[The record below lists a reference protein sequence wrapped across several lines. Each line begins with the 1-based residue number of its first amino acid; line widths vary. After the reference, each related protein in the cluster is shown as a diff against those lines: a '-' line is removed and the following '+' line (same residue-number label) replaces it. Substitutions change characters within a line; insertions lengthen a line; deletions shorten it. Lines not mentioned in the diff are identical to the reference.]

1 VQNAIN
7 FLHTFAQVLIY
18 LFIFAIFV
26 RAAASWFVRAAAS
39 WFIRDYHGLF
49 MGFLVDVTEPILGP
63 LRRVIP
69 TGLGV
74 DFSPMIAIAV
84 LYVVGQ
90 FLG

>member
-1 VQNAIN
+1 MQTAIN

-18 LFIFAIFV
+18 LFIFTIFV
-26 RAAASWFVRAAAS
+26 RAAGS
-39 WFIRDYHGLF
+39 WFIRDSHGRM

-84 LYVVGQ
+84 LYVLGQ

>member
-1 VQNAIN
+1 MQTAIN
-7 FLHTFAQVLIY
+7 YLHTFAQVLIY

-26 RAAASWFVRAAAS
+26 RAAASWFVR
-39 WFIRDYHGLF
+39 DYHGRM

-63 LRRVIP
+63 LRRIIP

-84 LYVVGQ
+84 LYVLGQ

>member
-1 VQNAIN
+1 MTVA
-7 FLHTFAQVLIY
+7 
-18 LFIFAIFV
+18 
-26 RAAASWFVRAAAS
+26 
-39 WFIRDYHGLF
+39 RDLSR
-49 MGFLVDVTEPILGP
+49 ILGP
-63 LRRVIP
+63 LRRLIP

>member
-1 VQNAIN
+1 LNPAVQNAIN

-18 LFIFAIFV
+18 LCIFAIVV
-26 RAAASWFVRAAAS
+26 RATAS
-39 WFIRDYHGLF
+39 WFIRDFHGII

>member
-1 VQNAIN
+1 LNPAVQNAIN

-18 LFIFAIFV
+18 LCIFAIV
-26 RAAASWFVRAAAS
+26 VRAAAS
-39 WFIRDYHGLF
+39 WFIRDYHGLI